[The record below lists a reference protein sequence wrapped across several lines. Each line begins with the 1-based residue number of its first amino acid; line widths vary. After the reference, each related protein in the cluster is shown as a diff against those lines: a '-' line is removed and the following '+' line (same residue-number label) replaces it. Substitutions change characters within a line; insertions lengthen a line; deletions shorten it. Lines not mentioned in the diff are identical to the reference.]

1 MAAWIAT
8 EFWSEFKGTLGITMT
23 PVDGG
28 RLEVVLE
35 NETLFDR
42 AVEGGAYPG
51 LDKVR
56 AMKRTV
62 KERLGQLAVVSR

>member
-8 EFWSEFKGTLGITMT
+8 EFWSEFKGTLGIALT

-28 RLEVVLE
+28 RLEVMLE

-42 AVEGGAYPG
+42 KVEGGEYPG

-62 KERLGQLAVVSR
+62 REKLEQVAVLSS

>member
-8 EFWSEFKGTLGITMT
+8 EFWADFKKDLGISLT

-28 RLEVVLE
+28 RLEIVLDGQ
-35 NETLFDR
+35 TLFDR
-42 AVEGGAYPG
+42 VAEEGVYPG

-56 AMKRTV
+56 AMKRTI
-62 KERLGQLAVVSR
+62 KERLGQLAPVR

>member
-8 EFWSEFKGTLGITMT
+8 ELWSEFKKDLGITLT

-28 RLEVVLE
+28 RLVVVLE

-42 AVEGGAYPG
+42 IAEGGAYPG

-56 AMKRTV
+56 TMQQTV
-62 KERLGQLAVVSR
+62 RERLGQFAVVS

>member
-8 EFWSEFKGTLGITMT
+8 EFWSEFKGTLGISLT

-28 RLEVVLE
+28 RLEVMLE
-35 NETLFDR
+35 NEMLFDR
-42 AVEGGAYPG
+42 VAEGGAYPG

-62 KERLGQLAVVSR
+62 KERMGQLAVVSR